1 MIQSTRDVC
10 KGVILSHQLPDI
22 TIPNVLRELLPEPRY
37 LGIPKL
43 IWIPA
48 SEKREIGEC
57 TMLGIKQFRDHPV
70 DLFGI
75 EREVRLIDG
84 ILKTE
89 LNFT

>member
-1 MIQSTRDVC
+1 
-10 KGVILSHQLPDI
+10 
-22 TIPNVLRELLPEPRY
+22 
-37 LGIPKL
+37 
-43 IWIPA
+43 
-48 SEKREIGEC
+48 
-57 TMLGIKQFRDHPV
+57 MLGIKQFRDHPV